1 MDEHTDLSGDPS
13 ASKTDQ
19 NLKINAATTVS
30 LNWSTI
36 CGSRV
41 GAKTREGLVCGN
53 VVAEYNDS
61 LVLIN
66 FGSSTWHGYLI
77 PKSTVKGYDGKLLY
91 LNFKADFLT
100 SYAC

>member
-1 MDEHTDLSGDPS
+1 MDDHTDVTGDSS
-13 ASKTDQ
+13 ASITDQ
-19 NLKINAATTVS
+19 NLKIIGRTTEN

-36 CGSRV
+36 CDSRV
-41 GAKTREGLVCGN
+41 GARTREGLVCGN

-91 LNFKADFLT
+91 LNFSYDFLT